1 MSSLQA
7 QIEKRGERIFDLVDR
22 YPESIF
28 STAGFYQRMMA
39 LSMRDE
45 HFKVQMFRFV
55 DVLASLQ
62 RSSDIV
68 QHLGEYFADMR
79 DGFAAYKPR
88 KSRVASPSLRGFAP
102 VIHTG
107 VRLAR
112 IVPWLSSMVLRR
124 NVSGMAR
131 QFIAGKNPD
140 DVMKTL
146 RKRRQQN
153 IGFTVDLLGEA
164 VVSETEA
171 GAYAARCS
179 ELLEHLSRET
189 CGWTDPLGTNSEL
202 FPVVNLSVKIS
213 ALYSQM
219 NPADPVG
226 AIAHLA
232 PKLRPILRRARELGA
247 FINFDMESYAHK
259 NTTLDLFKTLC
270 AEAEFKDWPH
280 AGIVIQAYLRDAEA
294 DLRDLIEW
302 GRARGT
308 RFTVRL
314 VKGAYWDYEK
324 IKSRQ
329 NGWDCPVYLQ
339 KPESDVNFE
348 ALTRVLLENESI
360 VTAAFGSHNVRSIA
374 HAQALAEELGIDRS
388 RFEFQFLY
396 GMAGPIKRALVEMS
410 YRVRE
415 YCPVGELLPGM
426 SYLVRRLLENTSNEG
441 FLRAKFSEHV
451 SAAQLLRNP
460 GEIIRR
466 GESASPLAKGERI
479 EVRRS
484 TPGSAQDTETL
495 TLPSPFARERRTTT
509 AEDRHR
515 YNGANGRA
523 RQCQSGSD
531 PGAPPGVEQPPGD
544 VYKNSP
550 LVNFVY
556 KESQEKMQAA
566 LRDVR
571 NRFGQEFPLVING
584 EKIWTDKLTPSVNPS
599 APNEIVG
606 YAAEAGIPE
615 AERAVKAAR
624 DAFGKWSRT
633 SFEERAQLLE
643 RAAAILDRRR
653 YELSALEVFEVGK
666 PWAEADGD
674 LREAIDFCH
683 FYAHQMRL
691 IGRPRL
697 TQQVPGE
704 ESYQHYWPRGV
715 ALVIAPW
722 NFPMAILCGMVSAA
736 LVTGNTV
743 IMKPSEQSLN
753 IGAMLMEIF
762 EEAGVPPGVLNFLN
776 GRGSVIGAHL
786 VDHKDVDLIA
796 FTGSREVGLRIWES
810 AGKTREGQRELK
822 HVICEMGGKNPVI
835 IDSDAD
841 LDEAIVDSIYSA
853 FGYQGQKCSALSRL
867 IVLEENYDR
876 VMERLLNAAAS
887 LRVGNPEAPGIMVG
901 PVIDEAAYRR
911 ILEYIDIGKSEAT
924 LAYQA
929 KDLPPQG
936 YFIPPTIFTGVKPD
950 MRIAREEIFGPVLS
964 VLKVRDLDEAIE
976 VANGTDY
983 ALTAGFFSRSPA
995 NIERAKAE
1003 IEAGNVYINRSCT
1016 GAVVGRH
1023 PFGGFKMSGG
1033 GTKAGG
1039 EDYLLQFLLPRVV
1052 TENIM
1057 RHGFAPEE
1065 TPQYRDE
1072 FLPPR

>member
-1 MSSLQA
+1 MNALQSE
-7 QIEKRGERIFDLVDR
+7 IERRGERIFDLVDR
-22 YPESIF
+22 HPESLF
-28 STAGFYQRMMA
+28 SKAGFYQRMMQF
-39 LSMRDE
+39 SMRDE
-45 HFKVQMFRFV
+45 QFKVQLFRFV
-55 DVLASLQ
+55 DVLASLR
-62 RSSDIV
+62 RSRDIV
-68 QHLGEYFADMR
+68 QHLEEYFAEMR
-79 DGFAAYKPR
+79 N
-88 KSRVASPSLRGFAP
+88 GFAP
-102 VIHTG
+102 ALHTG
-107 VRLAR
+107 VRLAK
-112 IVPWLSSMVLRR
+112 IVPWISGQLLRW

-146 RKRRQQN
+146 RKRRAQK

-164 VVSETEA
+164 VVSEEEA
-171 GAYAARCS
+171 NEYAGRCL
-179 ELLEHLSRET
+179 ELLEVLARET
-189 CGWTDPLGTNSEL
+189 EGWTDPLGNNTEL

-219 NPADPVG
+219 NPADPAD

-232 PKLRPILRRARELGA
+232 PKLRPILSRARELGA
-247 FINFDMESYAHK
+247 FVNFDMESYAHK
-259 NTTLDLFKTLC
+259 NATLELFKSLFT
-270 AEAEFKDWPH
+270 ENEFNDWPH

-294 DLRDLIEW
+294 DLVDLINW
-302 GRARGT
+302 GRTRGT

-324 IKSRQ
+324 IRSGQ
-329 NGWDCPVYLQ
+329 NGWEVPVFLE
-339 KPESDVNFE
+339 KPESDANFE
-348 ALTRVLLENESI
+348 ALTRILLENESI
-360 VTAAFGSHNVRSIA
+360 VTSAFGSHNVRSIA
-374 HAQALAEELGIDRS
+374 HAQALADELGIDRS
-388 RFEFQFLY
+388 RFEFQLLY
-396 GMAGPIKRALVEMS
+396 GMAGPVKRALVEMG

-441 FLRAKFSEHV
+441 FLRAKFSENV
-451 SAAQLLRNP
+451 SEVELLRDPNELIAAN
-460 GEIIRR
+460 GEAY
-466 GESASPLAKGERI
+466 SKAS
-479 EVRRS
+479 
-484 TPGSAQDTETL
+484 
-495 TLPSPFARERRTTT
+495 
-509 AEDRHR
+509 EDRHR
-515 YNGANGRA
+515 DNRDGRA

-531 PGAPPGVEQPPGD
+531 PGAPRLEQLPGY
-544 VYKNSP
+544 VYENSP

-556 KESQEKMQAA
+556 KESQEQMQAA
-566 LRDVR
+566 LRDQR
-571 NRFGQEFPLVING
+571 NQFGRKFPLTING
-584 EKIWTDKLTPSVNPS
+584 EKIWTDKLTPSINPS
-599 APNEIVG
+599 APDQIVG

-615 AERAVKAAR
+615 AERAVKVAR
-624 DAFGKWSRT
+624 AAFGKWSRT
-633 SFEERAQLLE
+633 PVEERAQLLE
-643 RAAAILDRRR
+643 RAAEILHRRR

-674 LREAIDFCH
+674 IREAIDFCR

-691 IGRPRL
+691 LGRPRL

-722 NFPMAILCGMVSAA
+722 NFPMAILTGMVSAA

-743 IMKPSEQSLN
+743 IMKPSEQSLC

-776 GRGSVIGAHL
+776 GRGSIIGAHMG
-786 VDHKDVDLIA
+786 DHKDVDLIA

-822 HVICEMGGKNPVI
+822 RVICEMGGKNAMLV
-835 IDSDAD
+835 DSDAD

-853 FGYQGQKCSALSRL
+853 FGFQGQKCSARSRL
-867 IVLEENYDR
+867 IVLEENHDR
-876 VMERLLNAAAS
+876 VMERLLGAAAS
-887 LRVGNPEAPGIMVG
+887 VRVGNPEEPGVVVG

-911 ILEYIDIGKSEAT
+911 ILDYIEVGKSEAT

-929 KDLPPQG
+929 RDVPPLG
-936 YFIPPTIFTGVKPD
+936 YFIPPTIFTGGKPN

-964 VLKVRDLDEAIE
+964 GIKVRDLDEAIQ

-983 ALTAGFFSRSPA
+983 ALTGGFFSRSPA
-995 NIERAKAE
+995 NIERVKAQL
-1003 IEAGNVYINRSCT
+1003 EAGNVYINRPCT
-1016 GAVVGRH
+1016 GAIVGRH

-1039 EDYLLQFLLPRVV
+1039 EDYLLNFLIPRVV
-1052 TENIM
+1052 TENVT
-1057 RHGFAPEE
+1057 RHGVAPEK
-1065 TPQYRDE
+1065 TPEYRDE
-1072 FLPPR
+1072 FLWPKP